1 MRSFALAG
9 LALALVACRGSEAP
23 APSAPPPPSPE
34 LLARAAAPATVEPG
48 DVALDADHV
57 MRAPVVDGRVTLVPI
72 VALAPA
78 RDTRNYVL
86 LTDAM
91 NRGTASVKEMPEDWV
106 VEKGMVHNAS
116 NRPVLALRGELMLDG
131 FQDRVL
137 AENKVIEPGAR
148 EEIALRCVE
157 SERSSGESRTFRAG
171 GVIAELSIRRAVRW
185 ADQSTVW
192 RTVNQIN
199 ERLGL
204 DPGTETYRHA
214 AARQYDAASRARLER
229 VVTELAKVE
238 GRDAMVGVAVAVD
251 GRVIAIEKLRTPAL
265 WRAAEPRLL
274 ASYLAVTDVD
284 PPQGKA
290 PSTVSPYAVRALAA
304 WEGAT
309 STTEV
314 STEVLRPIDLT
325 PQD

>member
-9 LALALVACRGSEAP
+9 LAVTLVACRGSEAP

-34 LLARAAAPATVEPG
+34 VLAAAAAPAAVEPG
-48 DVALDADHV
+48 DVALDAGHV
-57 MRAPVVDGRVTLVPI
+57 MRAPVVEGRVTLVPI

-78 RDTRNYVL
+78 PDTRNYVL
-86 LTDAM
+86 LTDGM
-91 NRGTASVKEMPEDWV
+91 NRGSVSVREMPEDWQ
-106 VEKGMVHNAS
+106 VEQAMVHNAS
-116 NRPVLALRGELMLDG
+116 NRPVLALRGELLVEG

-137 AENKVIEPGAR
+137 AENKVIEPNSR

-157 SERSSGESRTFRAG
+157 SERSTGESRVFRAG
-171 GVIAELSIRRAVRW
+171 GAIAELSIRRAVRW

-192 RTVNQIN
+192 KTVNQIN
-199 ERLGL
+199 EKLGL

-214 AARQYDAASRARLER
+214 AARQYDAASQARLER
-229 VVTELAKVE
+229 VVAGLGKVE
-238 GRDAMVGVAVAVD
+238 GRNAMVGVAIAVD
-251 GRVIAIEKLRTPAL
+251 GRVIAIEKLASPAL

-284 PPQGKA
+284 PPQAKA
-290 PSTVSPYAVRALAA
+290 PSTVSPYAVRALAN